1 MNILALRSRI
11 ETILTGLIGT
21 YTFANGEQVPAL
33 TIDDGADSGNN
44 PPEGTGVSGL
54 EVILQINAGYKL
66 NGLIGGNLIYSQVA
80 IDLKQWDITATTVA
94 AMQRLMALPE
104 LKAIGPRVLRST
116 KLDSIETQT
125 VTLEFSTIYTLRNR

>member
-1 MNILALRSRI
+1 MDILALRSRI
-11 ETILTGLIGT
+11 ETQLTGLIGT

-80 IDLKQWDITATTVA
+80 ISLKQWEITATTIA
-94 AMQRLMALPE
+94 ATERLMALPE
-104 LKAIGPRVLRST
+104 LKEVGPRVLRST

-125 VTLEFSTIYTLRNR
+125 LTLEFAMIYTLRNR